1 MKFLSFESLNT
12 SRLLRFDKS
21 CASTFE
27 DFLNFQLTHS
37 ENTSLKVILKMAL
50 GRLAK
55 YQIRRVFSDDMCQIF
70 LASFVWG
77 FDCGKYIG
85 WGGGSV
91 VEVGFRYWIS
101 GGWIVW
107 VVRVG
112 LWIVGAHKD

>member
-55 YQIRRVFSDDMCQIF
+55 YQIRRVFSDDMCKIYF
-70 LASFVWG
+70 WLVL
-77 FDCGKYIG
+77 CGDLIVENIL
-85 WGGGSV
+85 GGVGV
-91 VEVGFRYWIS
+91 QLWRLYLDIGFR
-101 GGWIVW
+101 
-107 VVRVG
+107 VVG
-112 LWIVGAHKD
+112 